1 MVISHKVH
9 IVDIVLL
16 GTSCAPCTILPSS
29 AFSHIHVSKYSSA
42 VYMIPFEWTELLTDH
57 W

>member
-57 W
+57 